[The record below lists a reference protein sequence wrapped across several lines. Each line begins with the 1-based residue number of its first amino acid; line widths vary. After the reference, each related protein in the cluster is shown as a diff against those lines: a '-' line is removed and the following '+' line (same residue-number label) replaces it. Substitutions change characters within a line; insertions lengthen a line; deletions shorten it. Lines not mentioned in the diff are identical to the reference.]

1 MRDPFGWLPIAY
13 RGRAFTSLA
22 LLAIAL
28 MATLN
33 ILGVPLRSEA
43 SPAGII
49 SYEFAGSL
57 PAAERILEA
66 WGEEGRVAA
75 GLNLG
80 LDFLFL
86 FAYGAAIALGC
97 VIAARSLKARSR
109 ILGTVGTIL
118 AWAVI
123 AAALLDV
130 MENYALIR
138 ILLGSGTA
146 SLAAVARG
154 CATIKFSLVAVSLLY
169 VVVGGATAGILRLRL
184 WTPRA

>member
-1 MRDPFGWLPIAY
+1 MRDPFGWLPIPH
-13 RGRAFTSLA
+13 RGRAFTFLA
-22 LLAIAL
+22 LLALVL

-33 ILGVPLRSEA
+33 ILGVPLRNDA

-57 PAAERILEA
+57 PAAERILGA

-97 VIAARSLKARSR
+97 VIAARSLKDRSR
-109 ILGTVGTIL
+109 ILGAIGTIL

-130 MENYALIR
+130 IENYALIR
-138 ILLGSGTA
+138 LLLGSGTG
-146 SLAAVARG
+146 SLAAAARV
-154 CATIKFSLVAVSLLY
+154 CAAIKFSLVAVSLLY
-169 VVVGGATAGILRLRL
+169 VVFGGVTAGIQRLRL